1 MDIDT
6 YYNDYMFCNHYV
18 LQYSTVGQNGNNN
31 FVIFH
36 SGLKDTII
44 VYCNIPHW
52 ATKYIPYMLRND
64 IIICY
69 KNPQSTDVDIN

>member
-1 MDIDT
+1 
-6 YYNDYMFCNHYV
+6 MFCNHYV

-36 SGLKDTII
+36 SVLKDTII

-52 ATKYIPYMLRND
+52 ATEFNPFMLQNPKD
-64 IIICY
+64 AIIIQGGQKKVY
-69 KNPQSTDVDIN
+69 DMILRKSV